1 MSTVST
7 VSTVSAVHSAVIPPS
22 MMVSFHQVTCLDN
35 FSSLFHIFHIIFNNF
50 CDTRKEKAS
59 HIFLV
64 SWFHFTFSS
73 VTSIPVS
80 AYLNFPPFLFVAYGE
95 EWGEWLLL
103 AYLCQFLFDVL
114 LSTFLIPI
122 AGNLFCHF
130 ALFYSASI
138 SLTCEVPLVFF
149 WSADFFARFLFIAL
163 PPYPHIKPLWHLLDL
178 SFLNFWTL
186 LRSFFYSNLAFFR
199 ICPLVI
205 IVTDQ

>member
-35 FSSLFHIFHIIFNNF
+35 FSSLFHIFHIIFNHF
-50 CDTRKEKAS
+50 CDTRKEKAP

-64 SWFHFTFSS
+64 SWFHFTFPS

-95 EWGEWLLL
+95 EWGERLLL

-122 AGNLFCHF
+122 AGIFLSFCPFLFCF
-130 ALFYSASI
+130 NFLDMWSSSRLLLVGRLFRKI
-138 SLTCEVPLVFF
+138 SLHCSSPLSSHQTTLTFVGFVFF
-149 WSADFFARFLFIAL
+149 E
-163 PPYPHIKPLWHLLDL
+163 LLD
-178 SFLNFWTL
+178 FV
-186 LRSFFYSNLAFFR
+186 AFF
-199 ICPLVI
+199 LLFKFGLF
-205 IVTDQ
+205 